1 MAGNNQKGA
10 AMTIDLQEKVAL
22 VTGASR
28 GIGTAIARVLAS
40 HGAAVVV
47 NYLRAKDKA
56 ESLAKS
62 IVESGG
68 RALAMQADVRDR
80 GAVIRMVEAA
90 AKQLGTIDI
99 LVNNANIDF
108 PIKSFAE
115 LSWPDISAKLTGEI
129 GALVHCCQAVL
140 PGMMESKGGK
150 IILISS
156 TLSRDPG
163 FGFAAHCT
171 AKAAVDSMAR
181 TMALE
186 LGPANIKVNVVG
198 PGLTKT
204 DATAGLPPEI
214 HEQTAA
220 HTPLRRVAEP
230 EDVAGVVLF
239 LASELSDYLTGQY
252 IPVNGGRFML

>member
-1 MAGNNQKGA
+1 MA
-10 AMTIDLQEKVAL
+10 IDLQGKVAL

-28 GIGTAIARVLAS
+28 GIGAAIARKLAQ

-47 NYLRAKDKA
+47 NYLRAKDSA
-56 ESLAKS
+56 DELAKS
-62 IVESGG
+62 IVEAGG
-68 RALAMQADVRDR
+68 KAVAIQADVRDR
-80 GAVIRMVEAA
+80 AAVDSMVAA
-90 AKQLGTIDI
+90 AGKQLGAIDI

-108 PIKSFAE
+108 PIKSFTE
-115 LSWPDISAKLTGEI
+115 LSWPEISAKLTGEI

-140 PGMMESKGGK
+140 PGMLQKKGGK
-150 IILISS
+150 IILVSS

-163 FGFAAHCT
+163 FGFAAHCA
-171 AKAAVDSMAR
+171 AKAAVDSIAR

-204 DATAGLPPEI
+204 DATASLPPEI

-239 LASELSDYLTGQY
+239 LASELADYLTGQY
-252 IPVNGGRFML
+252 IPINGGRFML

>member
-1 MAGNNQKGA
+1 MP
-10 AMTIDLQEKVAL
+10 IDLQGRVAL

-28 GIGTAIARVLAS
+28 GIGAAVAQALAA

-47 NYLRAKDKA
+47 NYLRSKDRA
-56 ESLAKS
+56 EALAKS
-62 IVESGG
+62 IAESGG
-68 RALAMQADVRDR
+68 RAVAMQADVRDR
-80 GAVIRMVEAA
+80 EAVDRMVAAA
-90 AKQLGTIDI
+90 AKELGTIDI

-108 PIKSFAE
+108 PIKPFTE
-115 LSWPDISAKLTGEI
+115 LAWPDISAKLTGEI
-129 GALVHCCQAVL
+129 GALVHCTQALL
-140 PGMMESKGGK
+140 PGMMEEKNGN
-150 IILISS
+150 IILVSS

-163 FGFAAHCT
+163 FGFAAHCA

-181 TMALE
+181 AMALE
-186 LGPANIKVNVVG
+186 LGPANIRVNVVG

-204 DATAGLPPEI
+204 DATATLPPEI

-230 EDVAGVVLF
+230 EDVARVVLF
-239 LASELSDYLTGQY
+239 LASELAAYLTGQY